1 MKDIENRMLINR
13 IEALEKKL
21 ARIESVRQI
30 PQTASLTNVIDII
43 NKITDNMKRNRWLY
57 IA

>member
-13 IEALEKKL
+13 IEALEKRL

-30 PQTASLTNVIDII
+30 PQAASLTNVIDII
-43 NKITDNMKRNRWLY
+43 NKITDNMKRNR
-57 IA
+57 

>member
-1 MKDIENRMLINR
+1 MKDIENRMLVNR
-13 IEALEKKL
+13 IEALEKRL

-43 NKITDNMKRNRWLY
+43 NKITDNMKRNR
-57 IA
+57 